1 MLMTIRHA
9 VLGSR
14 GRLLAGL
21 ATAALLGT
29 GVVQTAPTALSAP
42 DPACPDAYPVTDL
55 TANQLVHG
63 LTVTQGT
70 DPTDFDGKVIGVIHD
85 GIAPGID
92 MIMAELHSIQ
102 IDKTGIWQGMSG
114 SPVYSE

>member
-1 MLMTIRHA
+1 MTIRHA
-9 VLGSR
+9 VLGTR

-29 GVVQTAPTALSAP
+29 GFVQTAPTALSAP

-55 TANQLVHG
+55 AADQLVHG

-70 DPTDFDGKVIGVIHD
+70 DAGGRST
-85 GIAPGID
+85 ARSS
-92 MIMAELHSIQ
+92 ASSTTASSLAS
-102 IDKTGIWQGMSG
+102 T
-114 SPVYSE
+114 